1 MSDQPLE
8 HFDLTGADMVA
19 AAALSRQWRDA
30 EFTDHE
36 AAARL
41 LMSPPKVRALM
52 ARLIIHNVA
61 TGRIGRCGAG
71 WLVRTYHLMPMRAVF
86 DAFLESRRLP

>member
-8 HFDLTGADMVA
+8 HFNLTGADMIA
-19 AAALSRQWRDA
+19 ASTLSRQWRDA
-30 EFTDHE
+30 EFTDHA

-52 ARLIIHNVA
+52 GRLIVAGVA
-61 TGRIGRCGAG
+61 TGRIRRDDSG
-71 WLVRTYHLMPMRAVF
+71 WPVRTYHLMPMRAVF
-86 DAFLESRRLP
+86 AAFLESRRI